1 MCDRLTD
8 QSVIKQYTT
17 KYQRAIKYFDDLKS
31 ESALKLVSITYLRIL
46 TQPAMQQLRT
56 ILGSG
61 IGIGSTQ
68 YKPSKSR
75 PLQYCTLNSTLTS
88 VECPRELP
96 DELRRKPLKISYGNG
111 IEFLYSQ
118 QNSTLNCHIRFSRL
132 KISSEDVATSRVP
145 SAIVR
150 EENGGAYEGAWFHY
164 DGNTYLVRQI
174 VDRVCHCHLVE
185 DDSAVLDLPLD
196 LINELVRN
204 FGE

>member
-96 DELRRKPLKISYGNG
+96 DELRR
-111 IEFLYSQ
+111 
-118 QNSTLNCHIRFSRL
+118 
-132 KISSEDVATSRVP
+132 
-145 SAIVR
+145 
-150 EENGGAYEGAWFHY
+150 
-164 DGNTYLVRQI
+164 
-174 VDRVCHCHLVE
+174 
-185 DDSAVLDLPLD
+185 
-196 LINELVRN
+196 
-204 FGE
+204 